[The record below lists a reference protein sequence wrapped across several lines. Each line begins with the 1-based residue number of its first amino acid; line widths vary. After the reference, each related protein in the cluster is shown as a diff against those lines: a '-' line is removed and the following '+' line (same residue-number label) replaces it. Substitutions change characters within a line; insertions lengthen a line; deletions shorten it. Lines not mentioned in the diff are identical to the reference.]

1 MKCNRGTNN
10 NLKRIFCN
18 LAFKNNKYKKGIIII
33 LGLVF
38 INCCDY
44 KFTDSTLEANKEEN
58 ELTENNGDEIEL
70 VNVESIN
77 NEENE
82 KKEDQASEIIENE
95 GMFSNTI
102 NDSFLKEE
110 RCSYCQSCLK
120 KKIVFCGKE
129 FSCCCL
135 ACLLSSLGAITA
147 GLITYFLCKKKSL
160 GNSNKVEREEE
171 EEEEEIEKE
180 EEKGIERDEEKEVER
195 EKEKEVE
202 KEIEKEVEKEV
213 EKELEKEDPEQ
224 KRYAKEQECFYS
236 SFPGE
241 DLATIVQKLQEKGL
255 EIYKDYSFCKNTDS
269 DFYIFQIN
277 KIEEFNDINTS
288 KENSFV
294 LNNVSKNLKR
304 EVISDPEHY
313 KELLYL
319 SAEKDYINTL
329 KEKDLSET
337 EIKSILLKDF
347 FLNLSEREEHFISVK
362 NPEKFFSNFDSNLM
376 NNIFNIKCIQV
387 GKEKLYS
394 IENFFKGYENVKSI
408 DISLLDLS
416 EIKSANSCFY
426 GCKNLVDLKLPS
438 CNFSKC
444 EDLSYF
450 FAGCSNLKNINCENW
465 TLFSIVSMTHLFDNC
480 KNLIS
485 ITLPQTGDKLKDIS
499 YMFANCENLN
509 TVISLNS
516 FNTINI
522 ENMSHLFYNC
532 FNLQSID
539 SIKNWN
545 TKNLINVEYLFFNCK
560 TLSSIN
566 LNWNTKN
573 IINANFL
580 FSGCYNLL
588 NIIFEGLNLD
598 ITVPCTNMFRGCT
611 NIEKVCTPENLIIE
625 NSLQSLWSQKVI
637 YLDKCYFKK
646 SDFVCPNS
654 DIKTE
659 LDNKLKNLGL
669 IEDEDYFWYDKSGDL
684 DFSVMTF
691 NDKENTNSCFFS
703 CKNLFINGESI
714 FKSLLKLESINIKQQ
729 SKNKINTAESMFE
742 DCRNLVSVN
751 LEGLDFQNAISVKA
765 MFKNCNSLETLF
777 LGKFNTLNV
786 ITFESMFENCSS
798 INNLDF
804 SKIITSESESFKN
817 MFNGCKNLT
826 SINLSLFNTEKATN
840 MSGMFDFCESIT
852 SLDLSRF
859 NTPKLKDIGSM
870 FKDCIKLEQI
880 RWNNNFIT
888 SNVTNMIY
896 LFYNCKSLKYIDL
909 SFFDTKN
916 VEVFGGMFTNCAS
929 LTNLDLTSFNTSNG
943 KNMSFMFYGCTYLT
957 TLKLT
962 SFDVKKVTTMAYM
975 FAGCSFLSD
984 LQFWQNTTT
993 ENLTDI
999 QSLFFGC
1006 MSLIKIDLSSF
1017 ITTKVTNMDSAFY
1030 YCTRLL
1036 SLNLNNFDSTSLVSA
1051 NNMFAECWSL
1061 KEIYAN
1067 NKFSPGSFVSTNN
1080 MFFKSFALVKVCMI
1094 LNEKM
1099 LDNLEENIGKT
1110 SISLGCYIKNTNTL
1124 STNNFASY
1132 EKQNI
1137 FSVEDTK
1144 KNLSSLF
1151 NIDLRNETDFP
1162 ILNGLK

>member
-1 MKCNRGTNN
+1 
-10 NLKRIFCN
+10 
-18 LAFKNNKYKKGIIII
+18 
-33 LGLVF
+33 
-38 INCCDY
+38 
-44 KFTDSTLEANKEEN
+44 
-58 ELTENNGDEIEL
+58 
-70 VNVESIN
+70 
-77 NEENE
+77 
-82 KKEDQASEIIENE
+82 
-95 GMFSNTI
+95 MFSDPI
-102 NDSFLKEE
+102 DDSFLKEE

-129 FSCCCL
+129 FPCCCL
-135 ACLLSSLGAITA
+135 ACLLSSVGAITA
-147 GLITYFLCKKKSL
+147 GLITYFLCKKKSS
-160 GNSNKVEREEE
+160 GNSNKVERDE
-171 EEEEEIEKE
+171 EKE
-180 EEKGIERDEEKEVER
+180 VEKEVEKEIERDEEKEVER
-195 EKEKEVE
+195 EE
-202 KEIEKEVEKEV
+202 
-213 EKELEKEDPEQ
+213 EKEDPEQ

-255 EIYKDYSFCKNTDS
+255 ELYKDYSFCKNTDS

-277 KIEEFNDINTS
+277 KKEEVNDINTS

-304 EVISDPEHY
+304 ELISDLEHY

-394 IENFFKGYENVKSI
+394 IENFFNGYENVKSI

-416 EIKSANSCFY
+416 EIKSAKSCFY
-426 GCKNLVDLKLPS
+426 ACKNLVDLKLPS

-480 KNLIS
+480 KNLVS

-522 ENMSHLFYNC
+522 ENMSGLFYNC
-532 FNLQSID
+532 FNLQSVD
-539 SIKNWN
+539 AIKNWN

-560 TLSSIN
+560 NLPSIN
-566 LNWNTKN
+566 LNWDTKN
-573 IINANFL
+573 IINANSL
-580 FSGCYNLL
+580 FSGCSNLL
-588 NIIFEGLNLD
+588 NIIFEGLNID
-598 ITVPCTNMFRGCT
+598 ITSPCTNMFKGCT

-691 NDKENTNSCFFS
+691 NDKENANSCFFS

-729 SKNKINTAESMFE
+729 SKNKIDTAESMFE

-751 LEGLDFQNAISVKA
+751 LEGFDF
-765 MFKNCNSLETLF
+765 
-777 LGKFNTLNV
+777 
-786 ITFESMFENCSS
+786 
-798 INNLDF
+798 F
-804 SKIITSESESFKN
+804 SKIITSKSESFKN

-826 SINLSLFNTEKATN
+826 SIDLSLFNTEQATN

-852 SLDLSRF
+852 SLDLSCF
-859 NTPKLKDIGSM
+859 KTPKLKDIGSM
-870 FKDCIKLEQI
+870 FKDCVKLEQI
-880 RWNNNFIT
+880 LWNNNFIT

-896 LFYNCKSLKYIDL
+896 LFYNCKSLKNIDL

-999 QSLFFGC
+999 QSIFFGC
-1006 MSLIKIDLSSF
+1006 MSLVKIDLSSF

-1036 SLNLNNFDSTSLVSA
+1036 SLNLNNFDSTSLISA

-1137 FSVEDTK
+1137 FRFEDTR

-1151 NIDLRNETDFP
+1151 NIDLKNETDFP
-1162 ILNGLK
+1162 ILKGLK